1 MAAKTEKERLMFID
15 RAKIS
20 IKAGDGGDGMSSFR
34 REKYAPKGGPNG
46 GDGGRGGDI
55 VFLADRNM
63 NTLLD
68 FRYKKKFKA
77 QKGGDGEDTNK
88 FGRHAEA
95 VVVKVPVGTLVFDE
109 ETDELIADM
118 VEDGQT
124 AIVGRGG
131 RGGRGNARF
140 ANSVNRAPTFAEH
153 GEPGEERNLRMELKL
168 LADVGLVGYP
178 SVGKSSIIATVSA
191 ARPDI
196 AAYHFTTLTPVLGI
210 VKIDDQTNFVMADIP
225 GLIEGAH
232 EGKGLGH
239 DFLRHIERTRLIVHV
254 LDVSGMEGR
263 DPMEDY
269 RKINKELAAY
279 NERLASRPQII
290 AANKM
295 DLPDARSNYPA
306 IEAALK
312 AEGREV
318 FPVSAATGEG
328 LQPLVQRIAEML
340 ATLPKEDKADTQM
353 IPAVVDDGS
362 PDFTI
367 RRDDSGAFIVEGKN
381 VERLVAMTRFHDE
394 ESLRRFQNI
403 LRRNGID
410 EALRKRGIKDGDTVR
425 IREMEFEFSE

>member
-1 MAAKTEKERLMFID
+1 MFID

-95 VVVKVPVGTLVFDE
+95 VVIKVPVGTLVFDE

-263 DPMEDY
+263 DPLEDY

-279 NERLASRPQII
+279 NERLSNRPQII

-306 IEAALK
+306 IEAALR

-328 LQPLVQRIAEML
+328 LQALVQRIAEML
-340 ATLPKEDKADTQM
+340 ATLPKEDV
-353 IPAVVDDGS
+353 AVSPVISAIVDDGS

-381 VERLVAMTRFHDE
+381 IERLVAMTRFHDE

>member
-1 MAAKTEKERLMFID
+1 MFID

-95 VVVKVPVGTLVFDE
+95 VVIKVPVGTLVFDE
-109 ETDELIADM
+109 ETDELIADL

-153 GEPGEERNLRMELKL
+153 GEPGEERTLRMELKL

-210 VKIDDQTNFVMADIP
+210 VRIDDQTNFVMADIP

-279 NERLASRPQII
+279 NERLSSRPQII

-340 ATLPKEDKADTQM
+340 ATLPKEDMTVAPVIPTVAD
-353 IPAVVDDGS
+353 DDS

-381 VERLVAMTRFHDE
+381 IERLVAMTRFHDE

-410 EALRKRGIKDGDTVR
+410 EALRNRGIKDGDTVR

>member
-1 MAAKTEKERLMFID
+1 MFID

-68 FRYKKKFKA
+68 FRYKRKFKA

-88 FGRHAEA
+88 FGRNAEP
-95 VVVKVPVGTLVFDE
+95 VVIKVPVGTLVFDE
-109 ETDELIADM
+109 ATDELIADL

-124 AIVGRGG
+124 AVVGRGG

-263 DPMEDY
+263 DPMDDY
-269 RKINKELAAY
+269 RKINKELSAY

-295 DLPDARSNYPA
+295 DLPDARANYPA
-306 IEAALK
+306 IEAVLE

-328 LQPLVQRIAEML
+328 LQALVQRIAELL
-340 ATLPKEDKADTQM
+340 ATLPKEDVIEAPM
-353 IPAVVDDGS
+353 IPTAVDDAS
-362 PDFTI
+362 PEFTI

-381 VERLVAMTRFHDE
+381 IERLVAMTRFHDE

-410 EALRKRGIKDGDTVR
+410 EALRSRGIKEGDTVR

>member
-1 MAAKTEKERLMFID
+1 MFID

-95 VVVKVPVGTLVFDE
+95 VVIKVPVGTLVFDE
-109 ETDELIADM
+109 ETDELIADLI
-118 VEDGQT
+118 EDGQT

-153 GEPGEERNLRMELKL
+153 GEPGEERTLRMELKL

-178 SVGKSSIIATVSA
+178 SVGKSSIIETVSA

-239 DFLRHIERTRLIVHV
+239 DFLRHIERTRVIVHV

-279 NERLASRPQII
+279 NERLSSRPQII

-340 ATLPKEDKADTQM
+340 ATLPKEDMTVAPVIPTVAD
-353 IPAVVDDGS
+353 DDS

-381 VERLVAMTRFHDE
+381 IERLVAMTRFHDE

-410 EALRKRGIKDGDTVR
+410 EALRNRGIKDGDTVR

>member
-1 MAAKTEKERLMFID
+1 MFID

-20 IKAGDGGDGMSSFR
+20 VKAGDGGDGMSSFH
-34 REKYAPKGGPNG
+34 REKFVAKGGPDG
-46 GDGGRGGDI
+46 GDGARGGNI
-55 VFLADRNM
+55 VLVADRNM

-77 QKGGDGEDTNK
+77 NRGGAGEDNNK
-88 FGRHAEA
+88 YGRKADDIFI
-95 VVVKVPVGTLVFDE
+95 KVPVGTLIFD
-109 ETDELIADM
+109 DESGGLIADL
-118 VEDGQT
+118 VEDGQQVV
-124 AIVGRGG
+124 AARGG

-140 ANSVNRAPTFAEH
+140 PNSVNRAPTFAEH
-153 GEPGEERNLRMELKL
+153 GEPGEEKKLRLELKL

-210 VKIDDQTNFVMADIP
+210 VKIDDSTNFVMADIP

-232 EGKGLGH
+232 EGKGLGYE
-239 DFLRHIERTRLIVHV
+239 FLRHVERTRLIIHV
-254 LDVSGMEGR
+254 LDVSGIEGR
-263 DPMEDY
+263 DPLEDY
-269 RKINKELAAY
+269 RTINAELAAY
-279 NERLASRPQII
+279 SEFLAGRPQIV

-295 DLPDARSNYPA
+295 DLPEARTNFPA
-306 IEAALK
+306 IEAALT

-318 FPVSAATGEG
+318 FPISAATGEG
-328 LQPLVQRIAEML
+328 LKALIQRAAQLL
-340 ATLPKEDKADTQM
+340 ATLPKEIA
-353 IPAVVDDGS
+353 PAVPVAVEPTESTDAE
-362 PDFTI
+362 FTI

-381 VERLVAMTRFHDE
+381 IERLVAMTRFHDE

-410 EALRKRGIKDGDTVR
+410 DALRERGIKEGDTVR
-425 IREMEFEFSE
+425 IREMEFDFSE

>member
-1 MAAKTEKERLMFID
+1 MFID

-95 VVVKVPVGTLVFDE
+95 VVIKVPVGTLVFDE
-109 ETDELIADM
+109 ETDELIADL

-153 GEPGEERNLRMELKL
+153 GEPGEERTLRMELKL

-210 VKIDDQTNFVMADIP
+210 VRIDDQTNFVMADIP

-279 NERLASRPQII
+279 NERLSSRPQII

-306 IEAALK
+306 IESALK

-340 ATLPKEDKADTQM
+340 ATLPKEDMTVAPVIPTVAD
-353 IPAVVDDGS
+353 DDS

-381 VERLVAMTRFHDE
+381 IERLVAMTRFHDE

-410 EALRKRGIKDGDTVR
+410 EALRNRGIKDGDTVR

>member
-1 MAAKTEKERLMFID
+1 MFID

-20 IKAGDGGDGMSSFR
+20 IKAGDGGSGMSSFH
-34 REKYAPKGGPNG
+34 REKFVVKGGPDG
-46 GDGGRGGDI
+46 GDGARGGNI
-55 VFLADRNM
+55 ILIADRNM

-77 QKGGDGEDTNK
+77 EVGGKGEDNNK
-88 FGRHAEA
+88 YGRKAEDIF
-95 VVVKVPVGTLVFDE
+95 VKVPIGTLVFD
-109 ETDELIADM
+109 DESGDLIADLI
-118 VEDGQT
+118 EEGQT
-124 AIVGRGG
+124 VVAARGG

-140 ANSVNRAPTFAEH
+140 PNSVNRAPTFAEH
-153 GEPGEERNLRMELKL
+153 GEPGEERQLRLELKL

-210 VKIDDQTNFVMADIP
+210 VKIDDSTNFVMADIP

-232 EGKGLGH
+232 EGKGLGYE
-239 DFLRHIERTRLIVHV
+239 FLRHIERTRLIIHV

-269 RKINKELAAY
+269 RKINAELSAY
-279 NERLASRPQII
+279 SEFLASRPQIV

-295 DLPDARSNYPA
+295 DLPDARENFPA

-328 LQPLVQRIAEML
+328 LKALIQRAAELL
-340 ATLPKEDKADTQM
+340 ATLPKEVA
-353 IPAVVDDGS
+353 PAFPVVVPPSSAKDAE
-362 PDFTI
+362 FTI

-381 VERLVAMTRFHDE
+381 IERLVAMTRFSDE
-394 ESLRRFQNI
+394 ESLMRFQNI

-410 EALRKRGIKDGDTVR
+410 EALRARGIKEGDTVR
-425 IREMEFEFSE
+425 IREMEFDFSE

>member
-1 MAAKTEKERLMFID
+1 MFID

-95 VVVKVPVGTLVFDE
+95 VVIKVPVGTLVFDE
-109 ETDELIADM
+109 ETDELIADLI
-118 VEDGQT
+118 EDGQT

-153 GEPGEERNLRMELKL
+153 GEPGEERTLRMELKL

-210 VKIDDQTNFVMADIP
+210 VRIDDQTNFVMADIP

-279 NERLASRPQII
+279 NERLSSRPQII

-306 IEAALK
+306 IESALK

-328 LQPLVQRIAEML
+328 LLPLVQRIAEML
-340 ATLPKEDKADTQM
+340 ATLPKEDMTVAPVIPTVAD
-353 IPAVVDDGS
+353 DDS

-381 VERLVAMTRFHDE
+381 IERLVAMTRFHDE

-410 EALRKRGIKDGDTVR
+410 EALRNRGIKDGDTVR

>member
-1 MAAKTEKERLMFID
+1 MFID

-34 REKYAPKGGPNG
+34 REKCAPKGGPNG

-95 VVVKVPVGTLVFDE
+95 VVIKVPVGTLVFDE
-109 ETDELIADM
+109 ETDELIADLI
-118 VEDGQT
+118 EDGQT

-153 GEPGEERNLRMELKL
+153 GEPGEERTLRMELKL

-210 VKIDDQTNFVMADIP
+210 VRIDDQTNFVMADIP

-279 NERLASRPQII
+279 NERLSSRPQII

-306 IEAALK
+306 IESALK

-328 LQPLVQRIAEML
+328 LQPLVRRIAEML
-340 ATLPKEDKADTQM
+340 ATLPKEDMTVAPVIPTVAD
-353 IPAVVDDGS
+353 DDS

-381 VERLVAMTRFHDE
+381 IERLVAMTRFHDE

-410 EALRKRGIKDGDTVR
+410 EALRNRGIKDGDTVR

>member
-1 MAAKTEKERLMFID
+1 MFID

-95 VVVKVPVGTLVFDE
+95 VVIKVPVGTLVFDE
-109 ETDELIADM
+109 ETDELIADLI
-118 VEDGQT
+118 EDGQT

-153 GEPGEERNLRMELKL
+153 GEPGEERTLRMELKL

-210 VKIDDQTNFVMADIP
+210 VRIDDQTNFVMADIP

-279 NERLASRPQII
+279 NERLSSRPQII

-306 IEAALK
+306 IESALK

-328 LQPLVQRIAEML
+328 LQPLVRRIAEML
-340 ATLPKEDKADTQM
+340 ATLPKEDMTVAPVIPTVAD
-353 IPAVVDDGS
+353 DDS

-381 VERLVAMTRFHDE
+381 IERLVAMTRFHDE

-410 EALRKRGIKDGDTVR
+410 EALRNRGIKDGDTVR

>member
-1 MAAKTEKERLMFID
+1 MFID

-95 VVVKVPVGTLVFDE
+95 VVIKVPVGTLVFDE
-109 ETDELIADM
+109 ETDELIADL

-153 GEPGEERNLRMELKL
+153 GEPGEERTLRMELKL

-196 AAYHFTTLTPVLGI
+196 AAYHFTTLTHVLGI

-269 RKINKELAAY
+269 QKINRELAAY
-279 NERLASRPQII
+279 NERLSSRPQII

-295 DLPDARSNYPA
+295 DLPDARTNYPA

-318 FPVSAATGEG
+318 FPISAATGEG
-328 LQPLVQRIAEML
+328 LQALVQRIAEML
-340 ATLPKEDKADTQM
+340 ATLPKEDMIVAPV
-353 IPAVVDDGS
+353 IPAVADDGT

-367 RRDDSGAFIVEGKN
+367 RRDDGGAFIVEGKN
-381 VERLVAMTRFHDE
+381 IERLVAMTRFHDE

-410 EALRKRGIKDGDTVR
+410 EALRNRGIKDGDTVR

>member
-1 MAAKTEKERLMFID
+1 MFID

-95 VVVKVPVGTLVFDE
+95 VVIKVPVGTLVFDE
-109 ETDELIADM
+109 ETDELIADLI
-118 VEDGQT
+118 EDGQT

-153 GEPGEERNLRMELKL
+153 GEPGEERTLRMELKL

-210 VKIDDQTNFVMADIP
+210 VRIDDQTNFVMADIP
-225 GLIEGAH
+225 GLTEGAH

-279 NERLASRPQII
+279 NERLSSRPQII

-306 IEAALK
+306 IESALK

-340 ATLPKEDKADTQM
+340 ATLPKEDMTVAPVIPTVAD
-353 IPAVVDDGS
+353 DDS

-381 VERLVAMTRFHDE
+381 IERLVAMTRFHDE

-410 EALRKRGIKDGDTVR
+410 EALRNRGIKDGDTVR

>member
-1 MAAKTEKERLMFID
+1 MFID

-95 VVVKVPVGTLVFDE
+95 VVIKVPVGTLVFDE
-109 ETDELIADM
+109 ETDELIADLI
-118 VEDGQT
+118 EDGQT

-153 GEPGEERNLRMELKL
+153 GEPGEERTLRMELKL

-210 VKIDDQTNFVMADIP
+210 VMIDDQTNFVMADIP

-239 DFLRHIERTRLIVHV
+239 DFLRHIERTRVIVHV

-279 NERLASRPQII
+279 NERLSSRPQII

-306 IEAALK
+306 IESALK

-340 ATLPKEDKADTQM
+340 ATLPKEDMTVAPVIPTVAD
-353 IPAVVDDGS
+353 DDS

-381 VERLVAMTRFHDE
+381 IERLVAMTRFHDE

-410 EALRKRGIKDGDTVR
+410 EALRNRGIKDGDTVR

>member
-1 MAAKTEKERLMFID
+1 MFID

-95 VVVKVPVGTLVFDE
+95 VVIKVPVGTLVFDE
-109 ETDELIADM
+109 ETDELIADLI
-118 VEDGQT
+118 EDGQT

-153 GEPGEERNLRMELKL
+153 GEPGEERTLRMELKL

-210 VKIDDQTNFVMADIP
+210 VRIDDQTNFVMADIP

-279 NERLASRPQII
+279 NERLSSRPQII
-290 AANKM
+290 AANKI

-306 IEAALK
+306 IESALK

-340 ATLPKEDKADTQM
+340 ATLPKEDMTVAPVIPTVAD
-353 IPAVVDDGS
+353 DDS

-381 VERLVAMTRFHDE
+381 IERLVAMTRFHDE

-410 EALRKRGIKDGDTVR
+410 EALRNRGIKDGDTVR

>member
-1 MAAKTEKERLMFID
+1 MFID

-95 VVVKVPVGTLVFDE
+95 VVIKVPVGTLVFDE
-109 ETDELIADM
+109 ETDELIADLI
-118 VEDGQT
+118 EDGQT

-153 GEPGEERNLRMELKL
+153 GEPGEERTLRMELKL

-210 VKIDDQTNFVMADIP
+210 VRIDDQTNFVMADIP

-239 DFLRHIERTRLIVHV
+239 DFLRHIDRTRLIVHV

-279 NERLASRPQII
+279 NERLSSRPQII

-306 IEAALK
+306 IESALK

-340 ATLPKEDKADTQM
+340 ATLPKEDMTVAPVIPTVAD
-353 IPAVVDDGS
+353 DDS

-381 VERLVAMTRFHDE
+381 IERLVAMTRFHDE

-410 EALRKRGIKDGDTVR
+410 EALRNRGIKDGDTVR

>member
-1 MAAKTEKERLMFID
+1 MFID

-109 ETDELIADM
+109 ETDELIADL

-306 IEAALK
+306 IEATLK

-340 ATLPKEDKADTQM
+340 ATLPKEDITDTTV

>member
-1 MAAKTEKERLMFID
+1 MFID

-95 VVVKVPVGTLVFDE
+95 VVIKVPVGTLVFDE
-109 ETDELIADM
+109 ETDELIADLI
-118 VEDGQT
+118 EDGQT

-153 GEPGEERNLRMELKL
+153 GEPGEERTLRMELKL

-210 VKIDDQTNFVMADIP
+210 VRIDDQTNFVMADIP

-239 DFLRHIERTRLIVHV
+239 DFLRHIERTRLIGHV

-279 NERLASRPQII
+279 NERLSSRPQII

-340 ATLPKEDKADTQM
+340 ATLPKEDMTVAPVIPTVAD
-353 IPAVVDDGS
+353 DDS

-381 VERLVAMTRFHDE
+381 IERLVAMTRFHDE

-410 EALRKRGIKDGDTVR
+410 EALRNRGIKDGDTVR

>member
-1 MAAKTEKERLMFID
+1 MFID

-95 VVVKVPVGTLVFDE
+95 VVIKVPVGTLVFDE
-109 ETDELIADM
+109 ETDELIADLI
-118 VEDGQT
+118 EDGQT

-153 GEPGEERNLRMELKL
+153 GEPGEERTLRMELKL

-210 VKIDDQTNFVMADIP
+210 VRIDDQTNFVMADIP

-279 NERLASRPQII
+279 NERLSSRPQII

-340 ATLPKEDKADTQM
+340 VTLPKEDMTVAPVIPTVAD
-353 IPAVVDDGS
+353 DDS

-381 VERLVAMTRFHDE
+381 IERLVAMTRFHDE

-410 EALRKRGIKDGDTVR
+410 EALRNRGIKDGDTVR

>member
-1 MAAKTEKERLMFID
+1 MFID

-46 GDGGRGGDI
+46 DDGGRGGDI

-109 ETDELIADM
+109 ETDELIADL

-340 ATLPKEDKADTQM
+340 ATLPKEDITDTTV

>member
-1 MAAKTEKERLMFID
+1 MFID

-95 VVVKVPVGTLVFDE
+95 VVIKVPVGTLVFDE
-109 ETDELIADM
+109 ETDELIADLI
-118 VEDGQT
+118 EDGQT

-153 GEPGEERNLRMELKL
+153 GEPGEERTLRMELKL

-210 VKIDDQTNFVMADIP
+210 VRIDDQTNFVMADIP

-279 NERLASRPQII
+279 NERLSSRPQII

-306 IEAALK
+306 IESALK

-340 ATLPKEDKADTQM
+340 ATLPKEDMTVAQV
-353 IPAVVDDGS
+353 IPAIAADDS

-381 VERLVAMTRFHDE
+381 IERLVAMTRFHDE

-410 EALRKRGIKDGDTVR
+410 EALRNRGIKDGDTVR

>member
-1 MAAKTEKERLMFID
+1 MFID

-95 VVVKVPVGTLVFDE
+95 VVIKVPVGTLVFDE
-109 ETDELIADM
+109 ETDELIADLI
-118 VEDGQT
+118 EDGQT

-153 GEPGEERNLRMELKL
+153 GEPGEERTLRMELKL

-279 NERLASRPQII
+279 NERLSSRPQII

-306 IEAALK
+306 IESALK

-340 ATLPKEDKADTQM
+340 ATLPKEDMTVAPVIPTVAD
-353 IPAVVDDGS
+353 DDS

-381 VERLVAMTRFHDE
+381 IERLVAMTRFHDE

-410 EALRKRGIKDGDTVR
+410 EALRNRGIKDGDTVR

>member
-1 MAAKTEKERLMFID
+1 MFID

-95 VVVKVPVGTLVFDE
+95 VVIKVPVGTLVFDE
-109 ETDELIADM
+109 ETDELIADLI
-118 VEDGQT
+118 EDGQT

-153 GEPGEERNLRMELKL
+153 GEPGEERTLRMELKL

-210 VKIDDQTNFVMADIP
+210 VRIDDQTNFVMADIP

-279 NERLASRPQII
+279 NERLSSRPQII

-306 IEAALK
+306 IESALK

-340 ATLPKEDKADTQM
+340 ATLPKEDMTVAQVIPTVAD
-353 IPAVVDDGS
+353 DDS

-381 VERLVAMTRFHDE
+381 IERLVAMTRFHDE

-410 EALRKRGIKDGDTVR
+410 EALRNRGIKDGDTVR

>member
-1 MAAKTEKERLMFID
+1 MFID

-95 VVVKVPVGTLVFDE
+95 VVIKVPVGTLVFDE
-109 ETDELIADM
+109 ETDELIADLI
-118 VEDGQT
+118 EDGQT

-153 GEPGEERNLRMELKL
+153 GEPGEERTLRMELKL

-210 VKIDDQTNFVMADIP
+210 VRIDDQTNFVMADIP

-279 NERLASRPQII
+279 NERLSSRPQII

-306 IEAALK
+306 IESALK

-340 ATLPKEDKADTQM
+340 ATLPKEDMTVAPVIPTVAD
-353 IPAVVDDGS
+353 DDS

-381 VERLVAMTRFHDE
+381 IERLVAMTRFHDE

-410 EALRKRGIKDGDTVR
+410 EALRNRGIKDGDTVR